1 MILIIRIVICS
12 TIPDMWDLMWTCA
25 AYNKMMGDEGAM
37 QPFTR
42 RVIEIVKG
50 IPEGSVMTY
59 GQVAELA
66 GSKRGARQVVRVL
79 HSMSTAYELPW
90 HRVINAKG
98 EIALSDDEARFKQI
112 VYLNSEGVMLDE
124 AGRIDLVKYQAK
136 MQ

>member
-1 MILIIRIVICS
+1 
-12 TIPDMWDLMWTCA
+12 
-25 AYNKMMGDEGAM
+25 M

>member
-1 MILIIRIVICS
+1 
-12 TIPDMWDLMWTCA
+12 
-25 AYNKMMGDEGAM
+25 M

-42 RVIEIVKG
+42 RVIDIIKG

-66 GSKRGARQVVRVL
+66 GSKRGARQVVRIL

-98 EIALSDDEARFKQI
+98 EIALLDDEARFKQI
-112 VYLNSEGVMLDE
+112 LYLNSEGVMLDE
-124 AGRIDLVKYQAK
+124 EGRIDLVKYRAK
-136 MQ
+136 MS